1 MSDTVY
7 DRNVDFYVD
16 FVDRGLNSNHYAN
29 LLALM
34 TSLIGERLNGARVC
48 DLCCGEGYLGRHL
61 IAHGAG
67 EIVGVD
73 ISVELLERAKTRA
86 PSAALSYRKDD
97 AQALSSLED
106 ATFDVA
112 ASQMAM
118 MDVPDHRAMFS
129 AVRRVLKRDGVFVF
143 STLHPC
149 FKARSFHVHNAPEN
163 LLDENGA
170 PIGVVIRRYASE
182 GHFNSGG
189 TGVRGRM
196 GSYHRMLS
204 TCVNDLIGAGFAIER
219 LEEPLD
225 GPARGA
231 LFAEVPMA
239 LVIAARAI

>member
-86 PSAALSYRKDD
+86 P
-97 AQALSSLED
+97 
-106 ATFDVA
+106 
-112 ASQMAM
+112 
-118 MDVPDHRAMFS
+118 
-129 AVRRVLKRDGVFVF
+129 
-143 STLHPC
+143 
-149 FKARSFHVHNAPEN
+149 
-163 LLDENGA
+163 
-170 PIGVVIRRYASE
+170 
-182 GHFNSGG
+182 
-189 TGVRGRM
+189 
-196 GSYHRMLS
+196 
-204 TCVNDLIGAGFAIER
+204 
-219 LEEPLD
+219 
-225 GPARGA
+225 
-231 LFAEVPMA
+231 
-239 LVIAARAI
+239 